1 MSSFVIVKAVLAF
14 RHSSLKR
21 GDIKSEFKVFSR
33 DLTATVHAS
42 EVDFLTFP
50 VRFLSN
56 HRADLADA
64 KL

>member
-21 GDIKSEFKVFSR
+21 GDIKSAFKVFSR
-33 DLTATVHAS
+33 NVTAIIHTS
-42 EVDFLTFP
+42 EVDLFTFP